1 MIECYTGVPGS
12 GKSYHTAKRIYDA
25 LRSGQ
30 NVITNLAINT
40 NLIIP
45 KSQKKPLGQYIYVPN
60 QQWIDSSVYLKS
72 PLGGKIP
79 CKDVYSYIYGL
90 ENFALQFHKRNK
102 RGQMYEHQT
111 LLILDECQTI
121 FNPRSWNRK
130 DRLSWIYFFT
140 THRHLA
146 YDVILITQDDKMIDK
161 QIRALLQYQVLHRN
175 VSRYKK
181 FGKILALPFGGN
193 LFMTITS
200 MYGMSKKDAHI
211 KSKFLFGSDFYFS
224 LYDSYTLIK

>member
-12 GKSYHTAKRIYDA
+12 GKSFHTAKRIYDA

-30 NVITNLAINT
+30 NVITNLEINT
-40 NLIIP
+40 NLIVP
-45 KSQKKPLGQYIYVPN
+45 KSPKKPLGQYIYIPPPEWTN
-60 QQWIDSSVYLKS
+60 TSIYEKSSI
-72 PLGGKIP
+72 GGKIP
-79 CKDVYSYIYGL
+79 SHIDSYIYGL

-181 FGKILALPFGGN
+181 FGKLLSLPFGGN

-211 KSKFLFGSDFYFS
+211 KSKYLFGSDFYFS